1 MFRFEH
7 IEFLYFLLLIP
18 VFFILFN
25 ISTAI
30 GRKRMKRFGDPEVL
44 SMLMPD
50 VSKPRPK
57 IKHILFAFALIFV
70 VLAIARPQYGTRLQ
84 ELKRK
89 GIEIIIALDVSNSMM
104 AEDIQPNRL
113 EKAKQAISKM
123 VDRLVND
130 RIGLIVFAGKAYS
143 QIPITNDYASAKMF
157 LSSISPGIVPVQ
169 GTAIGAAIDLAMSS
183 FTPDEE
189 MNRALI
195 IITDGENHEDD
206 PLAMAT
212 QANQKGIKV
221 YTIGVG
227 LPKGSPVPQSSSG
240 QRNFL
245 KDKDG
250 KVVISKLDEKMLQD
264 IASLGGGKYIR
275 ANNTRLGLNA
285 LFEDIDKLEKKEI
298 EARVYSDYEDV
309 FQYPVAMALLLLII
323 EYLLLERKNRKLKH
337 ISLFK
342 IDK

>member
-1 MFRFEH
+1 MFRFENS
-7 IEFLYFLLLIP
+7 EFLYFLLLIP
-18 VFFILFN
+18 AFIMLFN
-25 ISTAI
+25 ISTAV

-44 SMLMPD
+44 SILMPD
-50 VSKPRPK
+50 VSKSRPT
-57 IKHILFAFALIFV
+57 IKLILYVFALAFII
-70 VLAIARPQYGTRLQ
+70 LAIARPQYGTRLQ
-84 ELKRK
+84 EIKRK
-89 GIEIIIALDVSNSMM
+89 GIEIIIAMDVSNSMM

-113 EKAKQAISKM
+113 EKAKQAVSKM

-157 LSSISPGIVPVQ
+157 LSTISPGIVPVQ

-189 MNRALI
+189 MSRALI

-206 PLAMAT
+206 PLAMAE
-212 QANQKGIKV
+212 QANKQGIKV

-227 LPKGSPVPQSSSG
+227 LPKGSPIPQSSTG

-245 KDKDG
+245 KDQED

-264 IASLGGGKYIR
+264 IASVGGGKYIR

-285 LFEDIDKLEKKEI
+285 LFEDINKMEKKEI
-298 EARVYSDYEDV
+298 EARVYSEHEDIY
-309 FQYPVAMALLLLII
+309 QYPIVLALILLII

-337 ISLFK
+337 ISLFR

>member
-1 MFRFEH
+1 MFRFEN

-18 VFFILFN
+18 VFFFLFN

-30 GRKRMKRFGDPEVL
+30 GRRRMKRFGDPEVL
-44 SMLMPD
+44 SILMPD
-50 VSKPRPK
+50 VSKSRPT
-57 IKHILFAFALIFV
+57 IKLILYAFALSFIIM
-70 VLAIARPQYGTRLQ
+70 AIARPQYGTRLQ
-84 ELKRK
+84 EIKRK
-89 GIEIIIALDVSNSMM
+89 GIEIIIAMDVSNSMM

-113 EKAKQAISKM
+113 EKAKQAVSKM

-206 PLAMAT
+206 PLAKAE
-212 QANQKGIKV
+212 QANKQGIKV

-227 LPKGSPVPQSSSG
+227 LPKGSPIPQSLTG

-250 KVVISKLDEKMLQD
+250 EVVISKLDEKMLQD
-264 IASLGGGKYIR
+264 IASVGGGKYIR

-285 LFEDIDKLEKKEI
+285 LFEDINKMEKKEI
-298 EARVYSDYEDV
+298 EARVYSEYEDIY
-309 FQYPVAMALLLLII
+309 QYPIVLALILLIT

-337 ISLFK
+337 ISLFR

>member
-1 MFRFEH
+1 MFRFEN

-18 VFFILFN
+18 VFFSLFN

-30 GRKRMKRFGDPEVL
+30 GRRRMNHFGDPEVL
-44 SMLMPD
+44 SILMPD
-50 VSKPRPK
+50 VSKSRPT
-57 IKHILFAFALIFV
+57 IKLILFVFALSFII
-70 VLAIARPQYGTRLQ
+70 LAIARPQYGTRLQ
-84 ELKRK
+84 EIKRK
-89 GIEIIIALDVSNSMM
+89 GIEIIIAMDVSNSMM

-113 EKAKQAISKM
+113 EKAKQAVSKM

-189 MNRALI
+189 MSRALI

-206 PLAMAT
+206 PLAKAE
-212 QANQKGIKV
+212 QANQQGIKV

-227 LPKGSPVPQSSSG
+227 LPKGSPIPQSLTG
-240 QRNFL
+240 QKNFL
-245 KDKDG
+245 KDKEG
-250 KVVISKLDEKMLQD
+250 EVVISKLDEKMLQD
-264 IASLGGGKYIR
+264 IASVGGGKYIR

-285 LFEDIDKLEKKEI
+285 LFEDINKKG
-298 EARVYSDYEDV
+298 
-309 FQYPVAMALLLLII
+309 
-323 EYLLLERKNRKLKH
+323 
-337 ISLFK
+337 
-342 IDK
+342 